1 MTRVAVLLAA
11 ALFAAPLLAQDEVYL
26 YVRHKEASG
35 QSARYRLDCVDARCT
50 VATEKGKREV
60 GLDDAQQ
67 KALLGAVQAE
77 ARQFSVG
84 GEPAAGDARTK
95 VKIRYDT
102 PGKRLEIERRLSAE
116 KTADLTPELLEVI
129 KAHFELDFSKPPPA
143 AEEKEKAPAPSVTS
157 TGAG

>member
-1 MTRVAVLLAA
+1 MTRVAVLFVA

-26 YVRHKEASG
+26 DVKQRDTGGEST
-35 QSARYRLDCVDARCT
+35 RYRLDCVDARCT
-50 VATEKGKREV
+50 VETKTGKREV
-60 GLDDAQQ
+60 GLNDAQQ

-116 KTADLTPELLEVI
+116 KTADLTPELREVI
-129 KAHFELDFSKPPPA
+129 KAHFELDFSKPA
-143 AEEKEKAPAPSVTS
+143 STGTDEEKAAAPSVTS